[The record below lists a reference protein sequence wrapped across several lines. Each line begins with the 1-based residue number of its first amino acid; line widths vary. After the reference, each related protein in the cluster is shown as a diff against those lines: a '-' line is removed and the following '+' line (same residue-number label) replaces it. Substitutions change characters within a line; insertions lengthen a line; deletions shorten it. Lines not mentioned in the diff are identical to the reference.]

1 MEKQGGVLVAPS
13 ILSADLSRLAEA
25 VRRIEASGADWVH
38 LDVMD
43 GRFVPNLT
51 FGPKMVADLR
61 GHSILPFDTH
71 LMIVHPENF
80 IEKFAL
86 AGADHITVHIEGN
99 THVHRLITDIKAAGK
114 KAGIS
119 IVPSTPAALLAEV
132 LPLVDLVLVMTV
144 NPGFG
149 GQELIEQTLAKVS
162 TLRKMRDQSKASF
175 LIEVDG
181 GINRS
186 TCRRVI
192 AAGADVLVAGSAFFS
207 APEPAAEIRILKG
220 LAGVDRAS
228 PLGSRQEINTVS
240 STHSRKIRQE
250 RKPR

>member
-1 MEKQGGVLVAPS
+1 MERHHEILVAPS
-13 ILSADLSRLAEA
+13 LLSADFSNLADA
-25 VRRIEASGADWVH
+25 VGRIEASGADWVH

-61 GHSILPFDTH
+61 RHSGLPFDTH

-80 IEKFAL
+80 IEKFAA
-86 AGADHITVHIEGN
+86 AGSDLITIHYEGN
-99 THVHRLITDIKAAGK
+99 THIHKLITDIRSLGK

-119 IVPSTPAALLAEV
+119 IVPSTPVSLLEEL

-149 GQELIEQTLAKVS
+149 GQGLIEQTLAKVS
-162 TLRKMRDQSKASF
+162 ALRDERSSGGGSF

-181 GINRS
+181 GINRD
-186 TCRRVI
+186 TCSRAV
-192 AAGADVLVAGSAFFS
+192 AAGADVLVAGSAFFNS
-207 APEPAAEIRILKG
+207 PEPGAEVRYFKG
-220 LAGVDRAS
+220 KAS
-228 PLGSRQEINTVS
+228 GDKSQEINTVS
-240 STHSRKIRQE
+240 GTPSRRIRQE
-250 RKPR
+250 RKPQ